1 VRGWASIAA
10 ALVVALTGT
19 VATFAALS
27 PQEQDGKGE
36 TGYVGSEACS
46 ACHEELA
53 TQWRKLPHSRLLLDQ
68 RLPPAKLGCE
78 ACHGPGKKHADSGD
92 PEAIVN
98 PKNLAGKDRDN
109 ACLECHETKIAKIG
123 WRQTPHYQTGLACYD
138 CHDPHKGKPEGMLT
152 KSIKDLCT
160 DCHADTVARFRM
172 NSHHPLN
179 EGRIACTSCHDIHS
193 GKNQSM
199 TRAGGN
205 LLCLECHD
213 DKAGPFVYEHEAVSQ
228 GFSESCS
235 ECHTPHGSPNQ
246 KLLLISG
253 RGLCYRC
260 HSGFGSHH
268 PGLICY
274 DCHRAVHGSMT
285 DEHLRR

>member
-1 VRGWASIAA
+1 M
-10 ALVVALTGT
+10 VALLVAFTGT

-27 PQEQDGKGE
+27 PQDEAGE
-36 TGYVGSEACS
+36 GENGYVGMDACA

-53 TQWRKLPHSRLLLDQ
+53 AQWRKFPHSRLLLDS
-68 RLPPAKLGCE
+68 RLPPAKSGCE

-98 PKNLAGKDRDN
+98 PKKLEAKNRDS
-109 ACLECHETKIAKIG
+109 ACLACHETKMSKIG

-138 CHDPHKGKPEGMLT
+138 CHDAHGGAAKGMLIKPE
-152 KSIKDLCT
+152 KELCT
-160 DCHADTVARFRM
+160 GCHADTVARFTM

-179 EGRIACTSCHDIHS
+179 EGRVTCTGCHDIHS

-199 TRAGGN
+199 TRMEGN
-205 LLCLECHD
+205 LLCLECHA
-213 DKAGPFVYEHEAVSQ
+213 DKAGPFVYEHEAMSQ
-228 GFSESCS
+228 GFSEGCL

-246 KLLLISG
+246 RLLVLAG

-260 HSGFGSHH
+260 HSDFGQHNPGFN
-268 PGLICY
+268 CY

-285 DEHLRR
+285 DERLRR